1 MASSRLLRAV
11 VWSFCVLA
19 VGGLGSA
26 TQAQDETAT
35 YTNKRF
41 GFTLTYPTAHFR
53 PKEPL
58 SEDGRVWISHDG
70 HAHLLAGALS
80 NDDEMGLKQYRDYL
94 IEKSYPG
101 AVISYAPVSETWF
114 VLSGLRE
121 GTVFYERVTFTCG
134 GKLINSWAILYPEAD
149 RRRYDRVVE
158 RVARS
163 YRVGQSNCG

>member
-1 MASSRLLRAV
+1 MASSRLLHAV
-11 VWSFCVLA
+11 VMLLGVLA
-19 VGGLGSA
+19 VGGLGLA
-26 TQAQDETAT
+26 AQAQDETAT

-41 GFTLTYPTAHFR
+41 GFTLSYPTSHFR

-70 HAHLLAGALS
+70 HAHLLAGALP
-80 NDDEMGLKQYRDYL
+80 NDDSMGLQQYRDYL

-101 AVISYAPVSETWF
+101 AVISYAPISGSWF
-114 VLSGLRE
+114 VLSGLRD

-134 GKLINSWAILYPEAD
+134 GKLINSWAILYPETD

-163 YRVGQSNCG
+163 YRAGNAGCG